1 MATAALAGYKALLRF
16 STSTGGALAKV
27 VELRDYTLSPEHAEI
42 DATSHDSSGD
52 REVIAGTGSWGG
64 TAEALF
70 VISSGAVGSANAAF
84 DLLTAR
90 TKIDAEFIPTG
101 SSSDGYY
108 DGQMF
113 FTSWELSAPNDDALA
128 QSLAFVGT
136 GALVRQSSSS

>member
-1 MATAALAGYKALLRF
+1 LY
-16 STSTGGALAKV
+16 
-27 VELRDYTLSPEHAEI
+27 
-42 DATSHDSSGD
+42 
-52 REVIAGTGSWGG
+52 
-64 TAEALF
+64 
-70 VISSGAVGSANAAF
+70 VISSGGPGSANAAL
-84 DLLTAR
+84 DLLLGR